1 MTLNLSVCQDW
12 GPVRLL
18 FLAVAPPPLTHTFQV
33 YSVCG
38 IPVWSINATHLLTLK
53 LFAKQG
59 I

>member
-33 YSVCG
+33 YSICG
-38 IPVWSINATHLLTLK
+38 DSVWPVKVLT
-53 LFAKQG
+53 FNYS
-59 I
+59 